1 MVAGYSPGMAQRR
14 DARRNRERLL
24 DAARE
29 VFQEAGAG
37 APLDLVARRAGVGRG
52 TLYRNFPD
60 RIALLAALFGER
72 VTELEVL
79 VSAYQ
84 GDDAFERLVAE
95 FCRYE
100 LAMPGFGAV
109 LSGFGLLGNPA
120 LESLDEASGRL
131 LAHALERS
139 VRAGLL
145 RADLRAGDAP
155 MIAAMLN
162 GVLISH
168 RGDDPTQALGRALE
182 LVLDGVRAPGRVGAP
197 LPEPIPGAVP

>member
-1 MVAGYSPGMAQRR
+1 MAQRR
-14 DARRNRERLL
+14 DARRNRALLL

-29 VFQEAGAG
+29 VFQESGAS

-60 RIALLAALFGER
+60 RIALLAALFEER
-72 VTELEVL
+72 VTELDGL

-84 GDDAFERLVAE
+84 GDDVFERLVAE
-95 FCRYE
+95 YCRYE

-109 LSGFGLLGNPA
+109 LSGFALLDHQA
-120 LESLDEASGRL
+120 LEHLDTATGRL
-131 LAHALERS
+131 LARALERS

-145 RADLRAGDAP
+145 RADLGADDAP

-162 GVLISH
+162 GVLLSH
-168 RGDDPTQALGRALE
+168 RGDGASQALGRALE
-182 LVLDGVRAPGRVGAP
+182 LVLDGARAPGRVGAGV
-197 LPEPIPGAVP
+197 PEPIPGAAP

>member
-1 MVAGYSPGMAQRR
+1 MAQRR
-14 DARRNRERLL
+14 DARRNRARLL

-29 VFQEAGAG
+29 VFQEGGAG

-60 RIALLAALFGER
+60 RVALLAALFEER
-72 VTELEVL
+72 VAELDGL

-84 GDDAFERLVAE
+84 GDDVFERLIAE
-95 FCRYE
+95 YCRYE

-109 LSGFGLLGNPA
+109 LSGFGLLDNPA
-120 LESLDEASGRL
+120 LERLDEASGQL
-131 LAHALERS
+131 LARALERS

-145 RADLRAGDAP
+145 RAELGADDAP

-162 GVLISH
+162 GVLMSH
-168 RGDDPTQALGRALE
+168 RGDGAPDALGRALE
-182 LVLDGVRAPGRVGAP
+182 LVLDGVRAPSRVGAA

>member
-1 MVAGYSPGMAQRR
+1 MAQRR
-14 DARRNRERLL
+14 DARRNRARLL

-29 VFQEAGAG
+29 VFQEGGAG

-60 RIALLAALFGER
+60 RVALLAALFEER
-72 VTELEVL
+72 VAELDVL

-84 GDDAFERLVAE
+84 GDDVFERLIAE
-95 FCRYE
+95 YCRYE

-109 LSGFGLLGNPA
+109 LSGFGLLDNPA
-120 LESLDEASGRL
+120 LERLDEASGRL
-131 LAHALERS
+131 LARALEHS

-145 RADLRAGDAP
+145 RAELRADDAP

-162 GVLISH
+162 GVLMSH
-168 RGDDPTQALGRALE
+168 RGDGAADALGRALE
-182 LVLDGVRAPGRVGAP
+182 LVLDGVRAPARVGAA

>member
-1 MVAGYSPGMAQRR
+1 MAQRR
-14 DARRNRERLL
+14 DARRNRARLL

-29 VFQEAGAG
+29 VFQASGAG

-60 RIALLAALFGER
+60 RVALLAALFEER
-72 VTELEVL
+72 VAELDGL

-84 GDDAFERLVAE
+84 GDDVFERLIAE
-95 FCRYE
+95 YCRYE

-109 LSGFGLLGNPA
+109 LSGFGLLDNPA
-120 LESLDEASGRL
+120 LQSLDEASGRL
-131 LAHALERS
+131 LARALERS

-145 RADLRAGDAP
+145 RADLRPQDAAT
-155 MIAAMLN
+155 IAAMLN
-162 GVLISH
+162 GVLMAH
-168 RGDDPTQALGRALE
+168 HGDGASQALGRALE
-182 LVLDGVRAPGRVGAP
+182 LVLDGVRTPGRVGAP